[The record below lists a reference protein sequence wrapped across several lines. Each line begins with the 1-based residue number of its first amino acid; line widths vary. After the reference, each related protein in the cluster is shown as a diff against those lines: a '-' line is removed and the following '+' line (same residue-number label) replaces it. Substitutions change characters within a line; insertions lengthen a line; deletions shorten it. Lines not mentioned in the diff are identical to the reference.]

1 LLYHYL
7 VQTQSKTADEIEE
20 EYMRLCLLEYSIE
33 ATGLPPPITMCTFWR
48 CEKSI
53 TDFRL
58 DYFVQWPKW
67 SSSSSLSSSEDY
79 EANASEISCQDLRVN
94 LLVDGG
100 VIRMQSRPL
109 GTWNI
114 EQARA
119 SWNIPLTTGDA
130 YQQQHPGV
138 DVSGNIRA
146 KFFLAHGPG
155 TPQPVALQF
164 CRDGGC
170 LPSGAILSLGA
181 ESLPGRGGGGY
192 RLTMCKYRLLGDR
205 YFCDPPVPMRAMT
218 QCLSLP
224 SPPSSKAQSF
234 G

>member
-1 LLYHYL
+1 
-7 VQTQSKTADEIEE
+7 
-20 EYMRLCLLEYSIE
+20 M
-33 ATGLPPPITMCTFWR
+33 
-48 CEKSI
+48 
-53 TDFRL
+53 
-58 DYFVQWPKW
+58 
-67 SSSSSLSSSEDY
+67 
-79 EANASEISCQDLRVN
+79 N

-100 VIRMQSRPL
+100 VVRMQSRPL

-114 EQARA
+114 EQTRA

-130 YQQQHPGV
+130 HQQQHPGV

-146 KFFLAHGPG
+146 KFFLTHGPG

-170 LPSGAILSLGA
+170 LPSGAILSLGP
-181 ESLPGRGGGGY
+181 ESLPGGGGGGY

-205 YFCDPPVPMRAMT
+205 YFCDPPVPMRVMT

-224 SPPSSKAQSF
+224 SPSSSKAQSF